1 MTQVMPKRSY
11 SRRTP
16 EQRLHDLEAKL
27 AEARAKLESEK
38 ERNSPLRRDWIKAQK
53 ALRNFIQ
60 TATSE
65 GRSDLALSAEAF
77 TAGTDR
83 SIGLSA
89 EDLSPRRRGR
99 PSRFE
104 DEP

>member
-16 EQRLHDLEAKL
+16 EQRLHELEAQL
-27 AEARAKLESEK
+27 AAARAKLESEK
-38 ERNSPLRRDWIKAQK
+38 ERNSPLRRDWTKAQK
-53 ALRNFIQ
+53 ALRKFIQ
-60 TATSE
+60 TATDE

-83 SIGLSA
+83 SIGMSPEELS
-89 EDLSPRRRGR
+89 SRRRGR
-99 PSRFE
+99 SSKHE
-104 DEP
+104 DES